1 MSALKVLLIMSQS
14 SAALDTISRQKP
26 SALVKASPYLMGC
39 LKHGLSAQECE
50 RRAQGSER
58 LKEAFCSI
66 PWHAQRAAK
75 DPDYWN
81 KLYASSV
88 NW

>member
-1 MSALKVLLIMSQS
+1 MK
-14 SAALDTISRQKP
+14 TFEN
-26 SALVKASPYLMGC
+26 G
-39 LKHGLSAQECE
+39 HLSLEECE

-58 LKEAFCSI
+58 LKEAYSSI
-66 PWHAQRAAK
+66 PFYKQRADK

-81 KLYASSV
+81 KLYDSRV

>member
-14 SAALDTISRQKP
+14 SAALDTISRQEP
-26 SALVKASPYLMGC
+26 SALVKASPYLMQC
-39 LKHGLSAQECE
+39 LKYGLSIQECE
-50 RRAQGSER
+50 RQARGAER
-58 LKEAFCSI
+58 LKEAFSSI
-66 PWHAQRAAK
+66 PWHTQRAAK

-81 KLYASSV
+81 KLYDSSV